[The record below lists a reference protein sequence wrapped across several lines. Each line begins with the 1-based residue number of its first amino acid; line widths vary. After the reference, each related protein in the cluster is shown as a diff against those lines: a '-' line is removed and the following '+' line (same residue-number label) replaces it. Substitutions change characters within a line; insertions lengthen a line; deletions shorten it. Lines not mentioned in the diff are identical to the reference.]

1 MTTTLQPPANPA
13 AMLELRRK
21 WEDELAMLRR
31 DLRAAIKEGDRIAS
45 ESTRNG
51 YLRHELKAKIDQRE
65 ANLAKYRA

>member
-21 WEDELAMLRR
+21 WEDELATLKR
-31 DLRAAIKEGDRIAS
+31 DRQAAFKEQARISSEGVRVAHLIDELGD
-45 ESTRNG
+45 
-51 YLRHELKAKIDQRE
+51 KIDQRE